1 MSRYT
6 VGIDPS
12 VRVGG
17 AGHCTRPT
25 TVRPLP
31 RDARNSALS
40 RTNAPNARSSTA
52 RGRERNGTIAGGKT
66 STMRRQRLG
75 MPLSRRIDAFMTCT
89 RESAMRTPPTRLVTA
104 TKVASTGDT
113 RTDRSTSTYF
123 VSRARLSRYTVGIDP
138 SVRVGGAGHC
148 TRPTTVRPL
157 PRDARN
163 SALSRANAPNAR
175 SSTARGGE
183 RNGTIE
189 AARRVLCDAS
199 DSACRSRAGPTF
211 S

>member
-1 MSRYT
+1 MNHQTET
-6 VGIDPS
+6 VSCHGKKY
-12 VRVGG
+12 
-17 AGHCTRPT
+17 
-25 TVRPLP
+25 
-31 RDARNSALS
+31 
-40 RTNAPNARSSTA
+40 NASTANARSSTA